1 MTKTHRQKIKLRCDD
16 ALKRLRRVDGN
27 VFHSMV
33 TDPPAGVLA
42 IGSKTKW
49 DHDHGGRDHWI
60 AWMQSIMSEAH
71 RTLRPGAY
79 GLVWALPR
87 TQHWTTTALENAGFE
102 IVDIVVHL
110 FSRSLIKGMDAS
122 KALDGY
128 LGWPRKTVGKNK
140 NHRKKNVDGAGFVY
154 NSQTHDTVSTM
165 PLSRQW
171 EGWRSNLKPSAESW
185 ILVRK
190 PLDGNTAENIL
201 KYNTG
206 AVRVGKKNKDKIQGN
221 VVLSH
226 DHACT
231 KSKCVDVCVLGR
243 LQKKNP
249 SAVKYFSVL
258 DHLSQSFVYD
268 DKVSRKE
275 RGNNRHPTLKTD
287 ALMRFLVS
295 LVTPKRGYVLDPFMG
310 SGSTGVACVS
320 LGHSFYGIEKEKEH
334 WRMAKQRCT
343 VAKKQRRLSL
353 SDNA

>member
-1 MTKTHRQKIKLRCDD
+1 MKKQRIKIRRGD
-16 ALKRLRRVDGN
+16 ALKRLRRVGDN

-42 IGSKTKW
+42 IGTKTKW
-49 DHDHGGRDHWI
+49 DHDHGGRDKWI
-60 AWMQSIMSEAH
+60 AWMQEIMAEAH

-79 GLVWALPR
+79 GVVWSLPR
-87 TQHWTTTALENAGFE
+87 TQHWTTMALENAGFE
-102 IVDIVVHL
+102 IVDVVVHL

-154 NSQTHDTVSTM
+154 NSNTHDTVSTV
-165 PLSRQW
+165 PLAKAW

-201 KYNTG
+201 KHGTG
-206 AVRVGKKNKDKIQGN
+206 GVRVGKKNKDKIQGN
-221 VVLSH
+221 SVLSH
-226 DHACT
+226 DTACT
-231 KSKCVDVCVLGR
+231 KSKCVNECMIRALGKR
-243 LQKKNP
+243 NAQAL
-249 SAVKYFSVL
+249 KYFTVL
-258 DHLSQSFVYD
+258 EPFDSAFVYD

-275 RGNNRHPTLKTD
+275 RGTNRHPTLKTD
-287 ALMRFLVS
+287 ALMRFLVR

-310 SGSTGVACVS
+310 SGSTGVACIP
-320 LGHSFYGIEKEKEH
+320 LGYSFYGIEKEKEH
-334 WRMAKQRCT
+334 YTTAKFRCKQR
-343 VAKKQRRLSL
+343 K
-353 SDNA
+353 